1 MLFGLAD
8 GIGMA
13 SSCGA
18 PSQGPYTQPQTI
30 KGDSQLRCRLHP
42 KTGDA
47 VATETQCGIHITRP
61 KDIRISA
68 AGVAW
73 LVIFALGGVIVG
85 GPVSLLP
92 RNAAPAPLARTGEN
106 SWPIAEQSSEGVQPP
121 TCG

>member
-47 VATETQCGIHITRP
+47 VATVTQCRSHITRR
-61 KDIRISA
+61 KHICISA
-68 AGVAW
+68 DGVAW
-73 LVIFALGGVIVG
+73 RVIFAVSGVILVASG
-85 GPVSLLP
+85 SLLP
-92 RNAAPAPLARTGEN
+92 RNVGLAPLERIGEN